1 MKCQIKLIILKNL
14 IKIKIAIIIILIID
28 LTFQVFFKKKSI
40 KNDNSHSDN
49 GNWHN
54 I

>member
-1 MKCQIKLIILKNL
+1 MSNKINNFKNL
-14 IKIKIAIIIILIID
+14 IKIKITIIIILIID
-28 LTFQVFFKKKSI
+28 LTFHVFFKKKSI

-49 GNWHN
+49 GNWRN